1 MTYFSYLFHL
11 VSFHSSF
18 EVLRLWKLTFRDSKK
33 LWNAVHLG
41 PLGMRQLRV
50 FPTKKQRHGM
60 LVLPLVLYVAK
71 ASLIVVRFLIPATCL
86 HYRCT
91 LVSIC
96 MSGFGVQNV
105 LHRHHTDCFYPKSQV
120 PARKSAS
127 KKASF
132 YMIH

>member
-1 MTYFSYLFHL
+1 MTYFSYLFH
-11 VSFHSSF
+11 HSSF

-50 FPTKKQRHGM
+50 FQTKTQRHGI

-86 HYRCT
+86 HSRCT
-91 LVSIC
+91 LVPIC
-96 MSGFGVQNV
+96 MSGFLSSMGSE
-105 LHRHHTDCFYPKSQV
+105 C
-120 PARKSAS
+120 AA
-127 KKASF
+127 
-132 YMIH
+132 